1 MGMDKREKSI
11 SAAAQVNKVNFYSGM
26 HRKLFQSE
34 VSKVGK
40 NTYVGKTP
48 WNVWVYDFAAYE
60 RLATKDTQ
68 INGWKFSA
76 EHSKF

>member
-1 MGMDKREKSI
+1 MNDWLQIDKVYFM
-11 SAAAQVNKVNFYSGM
+11 QGLVVNNNNNKVAL
-26 HRKLFQSE
+26 K
-34 VSKVGK
+34 
-40 NTYVGKTP
+40 P

-68 INGWKFSA
+68 INGWKILA